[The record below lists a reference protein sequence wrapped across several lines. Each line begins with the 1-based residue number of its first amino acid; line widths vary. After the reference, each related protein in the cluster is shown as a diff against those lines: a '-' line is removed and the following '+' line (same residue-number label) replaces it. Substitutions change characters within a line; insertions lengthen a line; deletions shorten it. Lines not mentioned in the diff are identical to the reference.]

1 MYEIIATN
9 QFSKNY
15 KRCIKRAYNIILLD
29 ELIIM
34 LSETGTVPYKYN
46 PHILSGNLKGH
57 FKCHIKPDWFLIWIK
72 DDVEKTISLI
82 GTGTHSDLF
91 R

>member
-9 QFSKNY
+9 QFSKDY
-15 KRCIKRAYNIILLD
+15 KRCIKRKYNISLLD
-29 ELIIM
+29 ELIIL
-34 LSETGTVPYKYN
+34 LSQTGTVSSKYK
-46 PHILSGNLKGH
+46 PLPLSGNLNGH
-57 FKCHIKPDWFLIWIK
+57 YECHIKTDWLLIWTK
-72 DDVEKTISLI
+72 NDFEKTISLI

>member
-15 KRCIKRAYNIILLD
+15 KRGIKRAYNIILLD
-29 ELIIM
+29 ELIIL
-34 LSETGTVPYKYN
+34 LSETGTVPSKHK
-46 PHILSGNLKGH
+46 PHLLSGNLNGH
-57 FKCHIKPDWFLIWIK
+57 LECHINPDWLLVWIK